1 MVKVSVVI
9 PHFENLAGLGK
20 CLAALDAQTLPRE
33 SFEIIVSDN
42 DSPSGPAAVEEVIAG
57 RAKLVTVLERGAGP
71 ARNGAVAASSGEIL
85 AFTDSDCVPEPQWL
99 DAGLAALQ
107 AYDFV
112 GGRVDV
118 LVDDPEHPTATE
130 AFERV
135 FAFNFED
142 YILKKGFTGSGNMFV
157 SRATFDHVGGF
168 RVGVSED
175 AEWSLRARALGYR
188 LGYAPEAAVGHPA
201 RRSWPELKAKGRRI
215 NSETYNLMLGQKN
228 GRARWFARSMAMPLS
243 AIAHSPRVLRSDK
256 LPSVS
261 ARLGALAVLYRM
273 RAWRFIDCNLL
284 LLGLR
289 K

>member
-1 MVKVSVVI
+1 MAKVSVII
-9 PHFENLAGLGK
+9 PHYEDLEGLRK
-20 CLAALDAQTLPRE
+20 CLAALDAQTYSR
-33 SFEIIVSDN
+33 SGFEIVVGDN
-42 DSPSGPAAVEEVIAG
+42 NSPCGPQAVEAVIAG
-57 RAKLVTVLERGAGP
+57 RAKLVVVTERGAGP
-71 ARNGAVAASSGEIL
+71 ARNGAVTESSGEIL

-99 DAGLAALQ
+99 SAGLAAL
-107 AYDFV
+107 ADYDFV

-118 LVDDPEHPTATE
+118 LVDDPEHPTPAE

-157 SRATFDHVGGF
+157 ARKIFDHVGGF

-175 AEWSLRARALGYR
+175 AEWSFRARAMGYR
-188 LGYAPEAAVGHPA
+188 LGYAPDAAIGHPA
-201 RRSWPELKAKGRRI
+201 RRSWAELKAKTRRI
-215 NSETYNLMLGQKN
+215 NSESYNLMLGQKN
-228 GRARWFARSMAMPLS
+228 GRLRWLARSMAMPLS
-243 AIAHSPRVLRSDK
+243 AVAHTPKVVKSPK

-261 ARLGALAVLYRM
+261 ARIGALATLYRL
-273 RAWRFIDCNLL
+273 RAWRFVDCNAL